1 MCFTK
6 ASFETLRFLFSS
18 LLYTFPIFLFRLGPP
33 VISIPL
39 CLISYFIYRYLR
51 LLSLSYALLCVL
63 ISSYFS
69 LLSLILPPLLLSHYS
84 LVLFNFPN
92 HLVLSS
98 QTFTMF
104 SYNLIKRISFISLDT
119 KRKAIGKRFRKD
131 YLGHCLQEAVV

>member
-1 MCFTK
+1 MRPYVF
-6 ASFETLRFLFSS
+6 FS
-18 LLYTFPIFLFRLGPP
+18 LLFFTLFQSSSFVL
-33 VISIPL
+33 V
-39 CLISYFIYRYLR
+39 R
-51 LLSLSYALLCVL
+51 LLSLSLSVLFL
-63 ISSYFS
+63 ISYIVIFVSYLSLTPYLRSYLLSYFS